1 MITTVKNKDLI
12 LHEIEDLLHRTDST
26 NLRPQHAILKLL
38 TGHFTDWA
46 VLLQLREEIIS
57 ESDCEAI

>member
-1 MITTVKNKDLI
+1 MLTTVKNKDLV

-38 TGHFTDWA
+38 TGNFADWSL
-46 VLLQLREEIIS
+46 LLQIREEIIMSS
-57 ESDCEAI
+57 E